1 MKKLVFMLLVVTAVQ
16 SQSITSFVGYKSGEI
31 DFTVEKEL
39 IYGIGV
45 SIIDTDIIAK
55 RVNKYDL
62 GMFHQANTDVSPS
75 VFLLLG
81 GEVDQVTVV
90 GKLGMSYVDQ
100 SINGNNDGKKFYS
113 AVGIQIGYRKIF
125 CNFDNCNSLM
135 IGYKINL

>member
-100 SINGNNDGKKFYS
+100 SINGNNDGK
-113 AVGIQIGYRKIF
+113 
-125 CNFDNCNSLM
+125 NS
-135 IGYKINL
+135 IVP